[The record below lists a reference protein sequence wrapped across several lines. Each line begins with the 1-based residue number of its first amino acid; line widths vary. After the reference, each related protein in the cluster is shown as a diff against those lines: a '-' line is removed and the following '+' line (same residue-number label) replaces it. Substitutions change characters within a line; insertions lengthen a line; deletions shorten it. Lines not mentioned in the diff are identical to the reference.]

1 MLNKTEDS
9 QMDFSLRAPQLS
21 DLQAVVDLHNECSR
35 QLDAKDEI
43 TPAEMAN
50 FWETPDIS
58 LPDDLRLAQAS
69 DGRLLG
75 YVEALTY
82 GNPGANPYIHIR
94 VLPAAAQAGVAAAL
108 MDWAVARCEQV
119 LARVP
124 AELRVCISL
133 HQLSTDE
140 AMPAVLAE
148 RGFQLVRH
156 SFFMGVDLNQ
166 QLSAPQWPQNVE
178 LRPFKLESDAE
189 PVYRALVDAFKDHY
203 GFLEEPF
210 EQGFPR
216 WKHAMIEDEE
226 AYIPELWFI
235 AWEGDQ
241 VAGIALCKEL
251 PEDGKKIG
259 WVEDLG
265 VRRAWRK
272 RGLGKA
278 LLLQSFQA
286 FQQRGLSSAGLFVD
300 ASNLT
305 GALRLYEGAGMRMR
319 RQYDRYEKELRP
331 GKEVRTTELTA

>member
-43 TPAEMAN
+43 TAAEMAN

-58 LPDDLRLAQAS
+58 LQDDLRLAQAS

-82 GNPGANPYIHIR
+82 GDPGSNPYIHIR

-108 MDWAVARCEQV
+108 MDWALARCEQV

-140 AMPAVLAE
+140 AMPAVLSE

-166 QLSAPQWPQNVE
+166 QIPAPHWPQNVE
-178 LRPFKLESDAE
+178 LRPFKLETDAE

-226 AYIPELWFI
+226 AYISELWFI
-235 AWEGDQ
+235 AWEDDQ
-241 VAGIALCKEL
+241 IAGIALCKEL

-286 FQQRGLSSAGLFVD
+286 FEQRGLSSAGLFVD